1 MERAIHKHHGRL
13 SADYHDSHTHVHG
26 VVDEKLATT
35 ARGLAALKWSFIVLA
50 LGGALQVAL
59 LLVSGSVALL
69 ADAIH
74 NAADAMTAIPLGIA
88 FLLMKRGPTRR
99 FTYGLGRV
107 EDFAGVAIVLV
118 ILLSAI
124 AAAYEAMRRL
134 FHPHPVGALGALTVA
149 GLIGFLAN
157 ELAAVIRMRAGQE
170 IHSAALVA
178 DGQHAR
184 VDGLASLA
192 VAASAGAIK
201 LGYPMADPIIGL
213 AITALIFGIV
223 WESAVAVFTRMLDGV
238 EPGVVDE
245 IRRLGRQVQEIR
257 DVGEVRAR
265 WIGHRLH
272 AEADIAIDPRLSV
285 GEGIELARRFEFE
298 VRSHLPELRALHV
311 GVRPA
316 EESSA

>member
-1 MERAIHKHHGRL
+1 MERTIHKPHGGLSAGHHG
-13 SADYHDSHTHVHG
+13 SHPHVHG
-26 VVDEKLATT
+26 VVDQQLAST

-50 LGGALQVAL
+50 GGSALQVAL
-59 LLVSGSVALL
+59 LMVSGSVALL

-74 NAADAMTAIPLGIA
+74 NAADALTAIPLVIA
-88 FLLMKRGPTRR
+88 FLLMKRRPTSR

-107 EDFAGVAIVLV
+107 EDLAGVAIVLV

-124 AAAYEAMRRL
+124 AAGFEAVRRL
-134 FHPHPVGALGALTVA
+134 FHPHPVSAPGALAVA

-157 ELAAVIRMRAGQE
+157 ELAALIRMRAGKE

-192 VAASAGAIK
+192 VAASAGAIE

-213 AITALIFGIV
+213 AITALILGIV
-223 WESAVAVFTRMLDGV
+223 GQSAVAVFTRMLDGI
-238 EPGVVDE
+238 EPSLVDE
-245 IRRLGRQVQEIR
+245 IRRSARQLRGIR
-257 DVGEVRAR
+257 DVRQVRAR

-285 GEGIELARRFEFE
+285 GEGIELAARFEAE
-298 VRSHLPELRALHV
+298 VKSHLPEVRAVHV
-311 GVRPA
+311 GIRTA